1 MQGTLLGSSARGTQ
15 AELFVPQICLSLRVC
30 LEELS
35 RSARQNGLLASGGT
49 PLSLPMEE
57 CPEVQ
62 KLLQLLKQLNPS
74 LRPCPGH
81 SVLARDSLFI
91 SCLGDHQAVA
101 SDSAPPVSGGP
112 PALWAW
118 CAVQAALSLGP
129 GKAGLGHG
137 PASGTDTPCDERD
150 PSVLEAVRGELV
162 LGLEAGEAVAW
173 GAS

>member
-30 LEELS
+30 REELS

-112 PALWAW
+112 PPPP
-118 CAVQAALSLGP
+118 S
-129 GKAGLGHG
+129 GLGVQCRLLCLLARERLAWVMALPRGLTPHVTR
-137 PASGTDTPCDERD
+137 GTLQSWKLCVE
-150 PSVLEAVRGELV
+150 SWF
-162 LGLEAGEAVAW
+162 W
-173 GAS
+173 GWRPGRP